1 MKGYVVSRGNGR
13 YMVSDK
19 SVTTFH
25 LKLMAMATMLID
37 HVGFLFFDDMFLMR
51 LIGRCAFLFY
61 AFMMAET
68 YRHVRRESV
77 RLQRHVVKLFLLTV
91 VSEPLYDRALRGS
104 WVYTDAQSVMLTFLI
119 AFCCLFVMDSVGNV
133 FGKGIVLVFAM
144 GIAYVL
150 KCDYDMAG
158 VFLVVMFFLYREK
171 YGEARASQRVYSL
184 FGILWLYWFVCAV
197 SFAEFDM
204 SRLNY
209 EYASFAVWIPME
221 SICMGVLSIYGGA
234 EGYRGRAF
242 DTFYSLFYPLHLGVL
257 ALVSCVL

>member
-1 MKGYVVSRGNGR
+1 ML
-13 YMVSDK
+13 SDK

-25 LKLMAMATMLID
+25 LKLVAMATMLID
-37 HVGFLFFDDMFLMR
+37 HMGLLFFDDMFGMR

-68 YRHVRRESV
+68 YRHVRTDPA
-77 RLQRHVVKLFLLTV
+77 RLQRHVVKLFLLAP
-91 VSEPLYDRALRGS
+91 VSEPLYDRALHGS
-104 WVYTDAQSVMLTFLI
+104 QAYVDAQSVMLTFLI
-119 AFCCLFVMDSVGNV
+119 AFCCMFVMDSVNNM
-133 FGKGIVLVFAM
+133 FGKGIVVIFAM
-144 GIAYVL
+144 GLAYVL

-171 YGEARASQRVYSL
+171 YADAGSGQRVYAL
-184 FGILWLYWFVCAV
+184 FGILLLYWVVCAV

-204 SRLNY
+204 SRFNK
-209 EYASFAVWIPME
+209 EFVSFAVWIPIE
-221 SICMGVLSIYGGA
+221 SICMGVLSIYGGS
-234 EGYRGRAF
+234 EGYRGRTF